1 MKNIIKKI
9 IPICIIGVVC
19 LIGFP
24 ALKGDKD
31 IPLAEMEGIKIE
43 VGKTT
48 VKEVLDKGFTIKDS
62 EIYEPVKSIPG
73 NKYTLS
79 IASFEKDGKEYGSF
93 SVANT
98 SAVEKNIE
106 DCLITSITYYYT
118 HDSYYQDASVKG
130 IVPKDLTLEQ
140 LKEKLGT
147 PDDEYDDEI
156 VYRSESK
163 KYTSRF
169 GFDKDG
175 KLTKSKVEVDEHSL

>member
-1 MKNIIKKI
+1 MKNIVKKI

-24 ALKGDKD
+24 ALKSDKD

-48 VKEVLDKGFTIKDS
+48 VKEVLDKGFTIRDS
-62 EIYEPVKSIPG
+62 QIYEPVKSVPG
-73 NKYTLS
+73 NKYTS
-79 IASFEKDGKEYGSF
+79 TIASFEKDGKGYGSF

-98 SAVEKNIE
+98 SPVEKNIE
-106 DCLITSITYYYT
+106 DCLITSITYFYSN
-118 HDSYYQDASVKG
+118 DSYYQDASVKE
-130 IVPKDLTLEQ
+130 IVPKGLTLEQ
-140 LKEKLGT
+140 VKEKLGT
-147 PDDEYDDEI
+147 PDGEYGDKI

-163 KYTSRF
+163 KYTSTF

-175 KLTKSKVEVDEHSL
+175 KLTESGVEVDAHSL